1 MGSRASTARVWSSGC
16 SMAET
21 LAKIFYRQRLV
32 DLSTARKGVE
42 RCLLVRLVRGMS
54 SILLGPEII
63 ITPDGVRVVSVDSH
77 RPVNTVRHMRMCVG
91 CGLGCS
97 SGVGL
102 VLVEN
107 CTVDASIFVVKL
119 LRAYGGCLGTRSR

>member
-1 MGSRASTARVWSSGC
+1 VKVF
-16 SMAET
+16 
-21 LAKIFYRQRLV
+21 LRQRLLTV
-32 DLSTARKGVE
+32 STASCGVWNVVGDAAVGE
-42 RCLLVRLVRGMS
+42 TS

-63 ITPDGVRVVSVDSH
+63 AAVGGGFFSGSASAL
-77 RPVNTVRHMRMCVG
+77 NTGG
-91 CGLGCS
+91 CGLVWFGC
-97 SGVGL
+97 GGAGL